1 MNPLLNQLQ
10 PYPFARLREAMQGI
24 DAPAGVKGISLFIVP
39 KFLVNEDG
47 SLGARNGV
55 RCARIEVIDRDGIK
69 TKPGVY
75 WLTQEARRVIR
86 QWFARNQKGAL

>member
-1 MNPLLNQLQ
+1 MK
-10 PYPFARLREAMQGI
+10 RMR
-24 DAPAGVKGISLFIVP
+24 DAG
-39 KFLVNEDG
+39 
-47 SLGARNGV
+47 LGEHL